1 MLGQSECPA
10 AQVRQI
16 RQDFDALAAG
26 WRMISQ
32 ASTPSARAAAE
43 VQIFNQMVVALE
55 GRLASRLREAGDGP
69 GHAVAELRLLAQGV
83 RAHGAVFPD
92 DDLTHWKPD
101 ASVTGYRPGDRIA
114 LTEEIFSRLAGVLLD
129 GVAKLAAA

>member
-1 MLGQSECPA
+1 MLGQLECPA

-16 RQDFDALAAG
+16 RQDFDDLAAG

-32 ASTPSARAAAE
+32 ASAPSARAAAE

-55 GRLASRLREAGDGP
+55 GRLASRLREAGDGH
-69 GHAVAELRLLAQGV
+69 GHAMAELRLLAQGV
-83 RAHGAVFPD
+83 RAHGAVFPGD
-92 DDLTHWKPD
+92 NLARWRPD

-114 LTEEIFSRLAGVLLD
+114 LTEEVFSRLADVLLE
-129 GVAKLAAA
+129 GVAKSVTA